1 MKPEARVLEITSPKK
16 TKYNFNLQINANF
29 NVQLMVAQKHAR
41 AVSKHSLPLSDFKTR
56 VFEIIYF
63 KPRVFETIEFK
74 PHVFEIH

>member
-1 MKPEARVLEITSPKK
+1 
-16 TKYNFNLQINANF
+16 
-29 NVQLMVAQKHAR
+29 MVAQKHAR

-63 KPRVFETIEFK
+63 KPHVFETIEFK